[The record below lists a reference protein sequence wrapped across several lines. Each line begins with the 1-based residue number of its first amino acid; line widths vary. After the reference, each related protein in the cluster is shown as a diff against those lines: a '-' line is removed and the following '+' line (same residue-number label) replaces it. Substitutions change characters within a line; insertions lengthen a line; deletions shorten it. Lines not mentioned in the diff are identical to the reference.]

1 MQRPGGVFFSFGKH
15 PVDRIGLQHFQDND
29 GRKVIIRPSNQ
40 PKLSKAAFGFFS
52 CFGRSERGFFP
63 SSYERRFGDELSA
76 ITYRLD
82 CGKCL
87 VKYKQ

>member
-40 PKLSKAAFGFFS
+40 PKLSK
-52 CFGRSERGFFP
+52 RGAMYQVFP
-63 SSYERRFGDELSA
+63 VIVIVLSA
-76 ITYRLD
+76 MFNL
-82 CGKCL
+82 
-87 VKYKQ
+87 

>member
-1 MQRPGGVFFSFGKH
+1 MIQVTEFILKVSK
-15 PVDRIGLQHFQDND
+15 FQKQIMKSRNLPTRTKYTQDD
-29 GRKVIIRPSNQ
+29 SV
-40 PKLSKAAFGFFS
+40 FS

-63 SSYERRFGDELSA
+63 SSYERRFGDEQSA

-87 VKYKQ
+87 VKHKQ